1 MTTRD
6 PRGIRSAR
14 MPAILQVLLLPAFVL
29 PAVVIAAVAAATAA
43 AAAEPAGGSIAF
55 TLDKPGR
62 TSLAIYSA
70 DGAVQLRS
78 LLVGERLKAGKHMVS
93 WDGLDRDGRPVE
105 PGTYQWKLV
114 TSPGIEATFLN
125 AVGANPKAGPWSKW
139 VGNHVGVNSIAVGLA
154 GICVG
159 TPIAEGPPNIHMF
172 EPDFATTRWLAPHY
186 GWSSIG
192 HRMLR
197 MTDTAVVSLAQDAQV
212 SVFDAKTGAGV
223 VGTSG
228 LGAKRFDVLW
238 EGDKRPDHDGGREL
252 SLDAR
257 GDRFVIGYRD
267 HDAVRW
273 FDLASGK
280 VVRETKV
287 AKPRRVALRADGTLL
302 VLGEQGVVRVNAD
315 DTQAVLV
322 EAKALVSPV
331 ALAWDERT
339 QTFLVASGDPDN
351 RILRFAADGKLQK
364 CYGAEGGRKPGP
376 YLPDRFAEVA
386 DLAADSLSTD
396 KGRFYVVEGGEAGGG
411 LRRIA
416 HVAEDGTILD
426 ERFGGAPFFSC
437 AAAVPGN
444 PREVY
449 YSSCYGEIARYDF
462 DPETGKNRLTHLLKL
477 DAPLFPGF
485 SAFPHYKP
493 IVRKGKVYLALC
505 GTSGSGAY
513 LVRPDLA
520 TGRLVPVAL
529 YAFKPWGNWK
539 KDAVP
544 APIAKAAAHQGIDPL
559 SDKANGYTWS
569 DANGNGELD
578 PDEFRFA
585 TTGPK
590 PDGAFLDR
598 DFNLVFGR
606 YHAWNH
612 TYDGKVWIGFDFKNA
627 LYATLPN
634 AAPDNDVPVWDMTQV
649 VLSTETIPED
659 PLGHGKRF
667 SGSAFKHPDGRVDLL
682 MSGGAGGLADVHP
695 DAWPTA
701 QVAHSRLL
709 AVAGGR
715 VAHVVGKHASE
726 GQPREAQFGQPVAIL
741 GTVDGNLIVCDRM
754 AYTTAWTADGLF
766 IGTLLDKAVY
776 GPMPANDNDRVGLA
790 GDDWMSGG
798 SIADLG
804 KGEAVWFALSGDRSM
819 AFRLRGFRDLE
830 RQNGTVTL
838 KTAAKAAG
846 FDGDGLKA
854 EYFASA
860 DFSGAPAVSR
870 VDPRLWFSDSTVGG
884 EIVAAWAKDGPCK
897 EIAAGK
903 PFSVRWT
910 GSLTA
915 PFSEPF
921 WLRIYNSR
929 PGTGHTPIQQAWTEG
944 KGFVRVWLND
954 QLILDKWDGSPAT
967 NPWQTPPLMLEAGA
981 TYDLKVEYS
990 FPGGDGAQFS
1000 LVWCTA
1006 TYEWMRVPQAC
1017 LRTAAGPTRPR
1028 LSVAAV
1034 AATAAESG
1042 GEPAVV
1048 RFTLDKPAAAD
1059 VEIGYRLTGTADAD
1073 DFTIAA
1079 PRVVIPAGK
1088 ASADLVIRAVD
1099 DAAVEA
1105 NETAIVTLTPA
1116 SAYAGDGTAGAAEV
1130 TFLDNDNVLVDADLK
1145 VYYTFDNASLAVQGA
1160 FAHIRNDAGPAAA
1173 LKVQSYMHTMPALV
1187 PGLPK
1192 HGDGLTFPKG
1202 REKVSSGGGLSLA
1215 DYTVSFWFRAP
1226 EGAGTIGILQSPAD
1240 FFLKDG
1246 TLVAN
1251 WGGWYS
1257 HQPAGTNLADGQW
1270 HHVAFTWVQAK
1281 RQQLLYVDGAL
1292 VATNTGPQG
1301 GGHSGAAV
1309 LGRANTGSGGDAFI
1323 GGVIDE
1329 FRIYSRCLTADDVK
1343 ALAQ

>member
-1 MTTRD
+1 MESNTLMMIATRH
-6 PRGIRSAR
+6 PTGFRRGLLVIFGAGHLFLALASAAY
-14 MPAILQVLLLPAFVL
+14 AIDIP
-29 PAVVIAAVAAATAA
+29 
-43 AAAEPAGGSIAF
+43 F

-62 TSLAIYSA
+62 VSLAVYSA

-78 LLVGERLKAGKHMVS
+78 LLVGERLEAGKHAVS

-105 PGTYQWKLV
+105 PGSYQWKLV
-114 TSPGIEATFLN
+114 TGLGIEATFLN
-125 AVGANPKAGPWSKW
+125 AVGANPKAGPWAKW
-139 VGNHVGVNSIAVGLA
+139 VGNHVGPNTIAVGPV
-154 GICVG
+154 GICIG
-159 TPIAEGPPNIHMF
+159 SPIAEGPPNIHMF
-172 EPDFATTRWLAPHY
+172 EPDFSTTRWFAPHY
-186 GWSSIG
+186 GWSGIG
-192 HRMLR
+192 HRVLR

-238 EGDKRPDHDGGREL
+238 EGDKRPGHDGGREL

-280 VVRETKV
+280 KIREVKV
-287 AKPRRVALRADGTLL
+287 AKPRRVALEADGSLL
-302 VLGEQGVVRVNAD
+302 VLGEQGVVRVGAD
-315 DTQAVLV
+315 DAQAVLV

-331 ALAWDERT
+331 ALAWDEQT
-339 QTFLVASGDPDN
+339 NTFLVANGAPDN
-351 RILRFAADGKLQK
+351 RILRFATDGKQLK
-364 CYGAEGGRKPGP
+364 SYGAKGDRVPGP
-376 YLPDRFAEVA
+376 YFPDRFAEVA
-386 DLAADSLSTD
+386 DLAADSISKD

-416 HVAEDGTILD
+416 HVAEDGAILD

-477 DAPLFPGF
+477 DAPLYPGL

-493 IVRKGKVYLALC
+493 IVRKGEVYLALC

-529 YAFKPWGNWK
+529 YAFKPWGGWTKEN
-539 KDAVP
+539 VP
-544 APIAKAAAHQGIDPL
+544 APIAKAAAHHGIDPL
-559 SDKANGYTWS
+559 SSQANGYTWS
-569 DANGNGELD
+569 DANGNGEFD
-578 PDEFRFA
+578 PEEFRFA
-585 TTGPK
+585 TSGPK

-634 AAPDNDVPVWDMTQV
+634 AAQDKDVPIWDMTQI
-649 VLSTETIPED
+649 VLSTETMPAD
-659 PLGHGKRF
+659 PLGHGKRL
-667 SGSAFKHPDGRVDLL
+667 SGSAFKHLDGRVDLL
-682 MSGGAGGLADVHP
+682 MSGGAGGLADLHP

-715 VAHVVGKHASE
+715 VAHVVGKHASA

-741 GTVDGNLIVCDRM
+741 GTVGGNLIVCDRM
-754 AYTTAWTADGLF
+754 AYTTAWTPDGLF
-766 IGTLLDKAVY
+766 IGTLLDRPVY
-776 GPMPANDNDRVGLA
+776 GPMPANEHERVGLA

-804 KGEAVWFALSGDRSM
+804 KGEGLWFALSGDRSM
-819 AFRLRGFRDLE
+819 AFRVRGFRDLE
-830 RQNGTVTL
+830 RQDGTIEL
-838 KTAAKAAG
+838 KPAAKAAV

-854 EYFASA
+854 EYFESA
-860 DFSGAPAVSR
+860 DLSGEPVVSR

-897 EIAAGK
+897 EIPAGK

-921 WLRIYNSR
+921 WIRIYNSR

-944 KGFVRVWLND
+944 KGFARVWLNG
-954 QLILDKWDGSPAT
+954 QLILDKWQSTPAT
-967 NPWQTPPLMLEAGA
+967 NPWQTPPLHLRAGE

-1006 TYEWMRVPQAC
+1006 TYEWMRVPQVC
-1017 LRTAAGPTRPR
+1017 LGTAAGPTRPR
-1028 LSVAAV
+1028 LSVATL

-1048 RFTLDKPAAAD
+1048 RFTLDGPAAAD
-1059 VEIGYRLTGTADAD
+1059 MEIGYRLTGTADAD

-1105 NETAIVTLTPA
+1105 NKTAIVTLTPA

-1160 FAHIRNDAGPAAA
+1160 FAHIRNDVGPAAA
-1173 LKVQSYMHTMPALV
+1173 LAVQSYMHTMPALV
-1187 PGLPK
+1187 PGLPR

-1202 REKVSSGGGLSLA
+1202 RESVRSGGGLSLA
-1215 DYTVSFWFRAP
+1215 DYTVSFWFKAP
-1226 EGAGTIGILQSPAD
+1226 EAAGTIGILQSAAD
-1240 FFLKDG
+1240 FSLKDG
-1246 TLVAN
+1246 RVIAN
-1251 WGGWYS
+1251 QGGWYS
-1257 HQPAGTNLADGQW
+1257 HQPAGASLADGRW
-1270 HHVAFTWVQAK
+1270 HHVAFTWIRDK
-1281 RQQLLYVDGAL
+1281 RQQQLYVDGGL
-1292 VATNTGPQG
+1292 VATSTGPQG
-1301 GGHSGAAV
+1301 GGHSGGAV
-1309 LGRANTGSGGDAFI
+1309 LGWANAGGGGDAFI
-1323 GGVIDE
+1323 DGVIDE
-1329 FRIYSRCLTADDVK
+1329 FRIYSRPLTAEEIGTLFQAGPK
-1343 ALAQ
+1343 